1 MANVFKKIGDY
12 IHAHIHDLDKVHV
25 RAAFVD
31 VEHRIEKLF
40 HTHGEHFEK
49 DKESNEKTEE

>member
-40 HTHGEHFEK
+40 HTHGEHF
-49 DKESNEKTEE
+49 DKEPKEKTKE